1 MPDPVVINSG
11 ASESSSSGLGL
22 LFGAIAFGLVIF
34 FLFYFAAP
42 MLRNASTPSVPSI
55 NVPEQIDVNVN
66 PNQ

>member
-1 MPDPVVINSG
+1 MPEPVVINSG
-11 ASESSSSGLGL
+11 AGESSSNGLGL

-34 FLFYFAAP
+34 FLIYFAAP
-42 MLRNASTPSVPSI
+42 ILRNASAPSVPSI